1 MARAKIS
8 LIGGGQIGGNLALLA
23 AQKELGDIVIF
34 DIPKAEGMV
43 KGKALDLMQLKP
55 HDGYDA
61 NISGTS
67 DWKDLTDSDVFII
80 TAGLPRKPGMDR
92 EDLLEINLGIMTD
105 VAENIKEYSPN
116 AFVIVVSNPLDA
128 MVYAFYKVSQLKKNM
143 VVGMAGALDSA
154 RFRAFIAMEVGCSV
168 QDVTCMVL
176 GGHGDT
182 MVPITRFGTVGGVP
196 IESLIN
202 PDRLEE
208 IVNRTRFAGGEI
220 VKLFGNGSAFYAP
233 AQSAIEMAESYL
245 RDKKRI
251 IPCASLCEG
260 EFGINGYFIGVPSVI
275 GSGGVENILEF
286 SLTEEEKFE
295 LKNTLEAVKK
305 TAKDFINARKSDRIG
320 ILVFAGESFI
330 QCPLTI
336 DKEVLLALMDDIQV
350 AEQSYD
356 GTAIGM
362 AIANATNRLRN
373 SDAKSK
379 VMILLSDGS
388 NNAGELDPLT
398 SADLASNFDIKIY
411 TIGAGTN
418 QDVSFIPGRG
428 YIRNEIDEVT
438 LKSIANRTN
447 GKYFRATNVVGLED
461 VYKTID
467 ELERTE
473 IEIKEFTRY
482 KELFGWLLIPAMI
495 IGLGGH
501 TIDRTIFRKQ
511 L

>member
-182 MVPITRFGTVGGVP
+182 MVPITRVGTVGGVP
-196 IESLIN
+196 IESLIK

-260 EFGINGYFIGVPSVI
+260 EFGINGYFIGVPSMI
-275 GSGGVENILEF
+275 GKNGVEKILEF
-286 SLTEEEKFE
+286 ELRDDEKSSLD
-295 LKNTLEAVKK
+295 NTLEAVKK
-305 TAKDFINARKSDRIG
+305 T
-320 ILVFAGESFI
+320 
-330 QCPLTI
+330 
-336 DKEVLLALMDDIQV
+336 VLETKL
-350 AEQSYD
+350 
-356 GTAIGM
+356 
-362 AIANATNRLRN
+362 
-373 SDAKSK
+373 
-379 VMILLSDGS
+379 
-388 NNAGELDPLT
+388 
-398 SADLASNFDIKIY
+398 
-411 TIGAGTN
+411 
-418 QDVSFIPGRG
+418 
-428 YIRNEIDEVT
+428 
-438 LKSIANRTN
+438 
-447 GKYFRATNVVGLED
+447 
-461 VYKTID
+461 
-467 ELERTE
+467 
-473 IEIKEFTRY
+473 
-482 KELFGWLLIPAMI
+482 
-495 IGLGGH
+495 
-501 TIDRTIFRKQ
+501 
-511 L
+511 